1 MIYFV
6 IVDREKNL
14 TVIDLEDCVDYERN
28 DWVTID
34 DKNFYTPE
42 EAIRH
47 AKTMADKLG
56 KLYVPFESRYD
67 SSTNEIQ
74 EEADLRGFGDLI
86 METIVGVDPSAIN
99 VVHLRTLSGKKIS
112 IDTEGSIL
120 DIPVVRASQ
129 DY

>member
-6 IVDREKNL
+6 IIDREKNL
-14 TVIDLEDCVDYERN
+14 TVIDLQDCVDYERDEWN
-28 DWVTID
+28 TLD
-34 DKNFYTPE
+34 DINFYTPE

-47 AKTMADKLG
+47 AKTMANKLG

-74 EEADLRGFGDLI
+74 EEADLRGFEDLV
-86 METIVGVDPSAIN
+86 METIIHVDASSIN
-99 VVHLRTLSGKKIS
+99 VVHLHTASGKKIS